1 MIDDDLWDDDF
12 EDDFEPRKSFN
23 DILFELERNGEILK
37 QWENGAPIDNAPTE
51 QKPMRNEERKTI
63 QR

>member
-12 EDDFEPRKSFN
+12 ETTKSFN

-37 QWENGAPIDNAPTE
+37 QWESGAPIDNAPQQNKNQNYE
-51 QKPMRNEERKTI
+51 KRTI
-63 QR
+63 